1 MDKKQ
6 IILLDEMSRRIKML
20 EIKVKK
26 LQTLL
31 IARGV
36 IDEEDI

>member
-20 EIKVKK
+20 ELKVKK

-31 IARGV
+31 IARGI

>member
-20 EIKVKK
+20 ELKVKK